1 MFDEKDLQQIR
12 EHGLS
17 PEQAETQLE
26 NFRRGFPFL
35 NVVRAASPGD
45 GVLVVGAAEADA
57 AVERYEKESAG
68 LGVVKFVPASG
79 AATRMFKELF
89 EFVND
94 GKRGKGIDTPL
105 ENIGKFAF
113 WPELRAVLPAGADD
127 RAIVNAIVG
136 DGLNYGRKPKG
147 LVTFHAYPEG
157 ARKAVE
163 EHLVE
168 GAAYAAAGGV
178 VRIHFTVSPEHVAG
192 FEEPLA
198 AKVPL
203 YEKRFGVRYEIS
215 FSVQKPSTDTLAV
228 NPDNTPFRQDDGT
241 PLFRPAGHGALIEN
255 LNEIDADLIFIK
267 NIDNVTTDARRGD
280 TVRYKKVLAGV
291 LLDLQGRAFEY
302 LKALEVG
309 GAELEPIA
317 EFIEKQLCVK
327 LPRRVRFG
335 AAARRVG
342 PSDPRLRHGPQR
354 GRAGRRPVL
363 GREPRRYGVASD
375 RRVEPDRARR
385 PAADAVGHALQ
396 SGGPRLRRARFEGM
410 QVRSAPVHRSRDGIH
425 LVEILRRPRSAR
437 AGASGSLERCDGEVE
452 HGLRRRSR
460 HDILSGEGGAGSSAP
475 PAPIGL
481 RFCGCLSP
489 VLSGPAGECVCISR
503 PARIV
508 SRRSRTALIADAG
521 PVCRV
526 EETLR
531 ESGSR
536 GDGLYRQRVSAL
548 ADLSVAERNLFGD
561 QFRGMSR
568 ACGGRHCGAA
578 GLRLYICSICAG
590 NLSK

>member
-12 EHGLS
+12 EHGLT
-17 PEQAETQLE
+17 PGQAETQLE

-57 AVERYEKESAG
+57 AVDRYEKEVAG

-89 EFVND
+89 EFVNE
-94 GKRGKGIDTPL
+94 GKRGKGIDTLL

-127 RAIVNAIVG
+127 RAIVDAIVN
-136 DGLNYGRKPKG
+136 DGLDYGRRPKG

-168 GAAYAAAGGV
+168 GAAYAVSRGV

-192 FEEPLA
+192 FEELLA
-198 AKVPL
+198 AKTPL
-203 YEKRFGVRYEIS
+203 YEERFGVRYEIS

-241 PLFRPAGHGALIEN
+241 LLFRPAGHGALIEN

-280 TVRYKKVLAGV
+280 TIRYKKVLAGI

-309 GAELEPIA
+309 GAELAPIA
-317 EFIEKQLCVK
+317 EFVEKRLCVK
-327 LPRRVRFG
+327 LPDAYDSALLRAVLDRPIRVCGMVRNEGEPGGGPFW
-335 AAARRVG
+335 VG
-342 PSDPRLRHGPQR
+342 NPDGTESLQIAESSQIAPADLPLMQSATHFNPVDLVCGVRDSK
-354 GRAGRRPVL
+354 GRKFDL
-363 GREPRRYGVASD
+363 RRYTD
-375 RRVEPDRARR
+375 
-385 PAADAVGHALQ
+385 PATGFISSKS
-396 SGGPRLRRARFEGM
+396 SGGRDLRAQELPGLWNGAMAKWNTVF
-410 QVRSAPVHRSRDGIH
+410 VDVPVTT
-425 LVEILRRPRSAR
+425 
-437 AGASGSLERCDGEVE
+437 
-452 HGLRRRSR
+452 
-460 HDILSGEGGAGSSAP
+460 
-475 PAPIGL
+475 
-481 RFCGCLSP
+481 FSP
-489 VLSGPAGECVCISR
+489 VKKVQDLLR
-503 PARIV
+503 P
-508 SRRSRTALIADAG
+508 
-521 PVCRV
+521 
-526 EETLR
+526 
-531 ESGSR
+531 
-536 GDGLYRQRVSAL
+536 QH
-548 ADLSVAERNLFGD
+548 
-561 QFRGMSR
+561 Q
-568 ACGGRHCGAA
+568 
-578 GLRLYICSICAG
+578 
-590 NLSK
+590 